1 MTQSLNEYPEDRY
14 DVMELPDLAEAWVYA
29 TMADVNDI
37 IKQYGVSYF
46 VEKLPR
52 YSKIALISYWREHA
66 DSSRRSSTGD

>member
-37 IKQYGVSYF
+37 IKQYGVAYF

-52 YSKIALISYWREHA
+52 YSKIALISYWREN
-66 DSSRRSSTGD
+66 TKNE